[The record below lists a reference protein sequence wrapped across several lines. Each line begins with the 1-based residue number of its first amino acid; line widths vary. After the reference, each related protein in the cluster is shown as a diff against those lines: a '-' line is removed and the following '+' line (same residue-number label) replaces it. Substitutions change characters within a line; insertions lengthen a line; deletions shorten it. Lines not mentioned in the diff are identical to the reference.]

1 MSQDTILTEIFNEFK
16 SGENVTWGW
25 FRRLTM
31 KQILTMNSGSS
42 YYRELEEIIQQE
54 IIDELMLFLT
64 LTHKTDQRI
73 NMKLSSFN
81 NQLQLSQL
89 T

>member
-54 IIDELMLFLT
+54 IIDE
-64 LTHKTDQRI
+64 TDVVLDI
-73 NMKLSSFN
+73 N
-81 NQLQLSQL
+81 QQDRPED
-89 T
+89 